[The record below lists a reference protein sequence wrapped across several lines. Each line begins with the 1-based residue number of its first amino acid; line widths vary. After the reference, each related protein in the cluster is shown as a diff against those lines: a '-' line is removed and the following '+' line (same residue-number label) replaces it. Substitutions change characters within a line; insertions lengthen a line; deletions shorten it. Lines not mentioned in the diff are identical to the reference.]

1 MKYWSV
7 NPHIKLL
14 YFGTNYNFILG
25 FFCILESEGGI
36 QLVLLIMNGK
46 HPCVA
51 TGLEKH
57 GRSVAQSERGVATGA
72 AVWIDGGG
80 EEGGTVGGDYDSA
93 KFKNPIGGSVLQII
107 QGGAFPLRPCW
118 VDFDVTCC
126 PASCQ
131 HKHGQRFEHKKSKS
145 TQPRHQRRCP
155 TL

>member
-80 EEGGTVGGDYDSA
+80 EEGGTVGGIMIQHNLRIPLA
-93 KFKNPIGGSVLQII
+93 GQFFK
-107 QGGAFPLRPCW
+107 
-118 VDFDVTCC
+118 
-126 PASCQ
+126 
-131 HKHGQRFEHKKSKS
+131 
-145 TQPRHQRRCP
+145 
-155 TL
+155 